1 MKYCVV
7 LSCYLLLRTT
17 LYSSCM
23 CPLLNVHECERDSGK
38 EIKICLVL
46 ETSCY
51 SVEMTHSSVR

>member
-1 MKYCVV
+1 MKYCVA

-23 CPLLNVHECERDSGK
+23 CPLLNLYGCERDSGE
-38 EIKICLVL
+38 EIEIFLVL

-51 SVEMTHSSVR
+51 SVEMTQSSVR